1 MSSYSFSGGLA
12 LAIGAFS
19 LNSIGRTLYTAA
31 EFRRLT
37 YAARARL
44 ATLRRLRRIALRCE
58 IRRLPETGYAFPDS
72 GWLRHRQPAEAARAL
87 RASTRR
93 RAVSDHG
100 YKRVA
105 G

>member
-72 GWLRHRQPAEAARAL
+72 GWLRHRQPPKPHGRYARL
-87 RASTRR
+87 PEGGRCRTT
-93 RAVSDHG
+93 VTN
-100 YKRVA
+100 
-105 G
+105 